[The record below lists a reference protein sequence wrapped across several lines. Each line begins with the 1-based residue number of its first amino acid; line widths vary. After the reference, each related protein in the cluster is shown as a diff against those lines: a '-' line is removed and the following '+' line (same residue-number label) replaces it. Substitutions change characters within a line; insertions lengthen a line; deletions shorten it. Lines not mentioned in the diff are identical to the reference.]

1 MLRKILYL
9 SIVMTL
15 ISLAA
20 AGFYGTTQKNKEVN
34 SVIVELN
41 ELTDLAVTNLGEN
54 PTLENIQKTQKVL
67 EERKI
72 PLKEKLSSLK
82 LTDLE
87 RTNSDKANLVK
98 ESFDNNVNRF
108 ITIYQNLLKRWYGDL
123 DRVNEL
129 REKYRK
135 LGSKAS
141 YSEKETLVKEISD
154 KRKAIETNIELLN
167 ALNETT
173 ETFKTIFT
181 E

>member
-1 MLRKILYL
+1 MMYL
-9 SIVMTL
+9 GLVAIL
-15 ISLAA
+15 ISLVAVGLYA
-20 AGFYGTTQKNKEVN
+20 TNQKNREIN
-34 SVIVELN
+34 AVITELN
-41 ELTDLAVTNLGEN
+41 ELTDFAVTNLGEN
-54 PTLENIQKTQKVL
+54 PTLENIQNTQKVL

-82 LTDLE
+82 LADLA

-98 ESFDNNVNRF
+98 DTFDNNVNKF
-108 ITIYQNLLKRWYGDL
+108 ITIYQNLLKLWNGDL
-123 DRVNEL
+123 DRVNDL

-141 YSEKETLVKEISD
+141 FSERENLVKEISN
-154 KRKAIETNIELLN
+154 KRKEIEKNIDLLN

-173 ETFKTIFT
+173 ETFKSIFT

>member
-1 MLRKILYL
+1 MLRKTLYL
-9 SIVMTL
+9 GIALIL
-15 ISLAA
+15 ISLVAVGLYA
-20 AGFYGTTQKNKEVN
+20 KNQKNREIN
-34 SVIVELN
+34 AVIVELN
-41 ELTDLAVTNLGEN
+41 ELTDFAVTSLGES

-82 LTDLE
+82 LVDLE

-98 ESFDNNVNRF
+98 ESFDNNINKF
-108 ITIYQNLLKRWYGDL
+108 IAIYQNLLKRWYGDL
-123 DRVNEL
+123 DSVNDL

-141 YSEKETLVKEISD
+141 NSEREILVKEISA
-154 KRKAIETNIELLN
+154 KRKAIEANIELLN
-167 ALNETT
+167 ALTETT
-173 ETFKTIFT
+173 ETFKSIFT